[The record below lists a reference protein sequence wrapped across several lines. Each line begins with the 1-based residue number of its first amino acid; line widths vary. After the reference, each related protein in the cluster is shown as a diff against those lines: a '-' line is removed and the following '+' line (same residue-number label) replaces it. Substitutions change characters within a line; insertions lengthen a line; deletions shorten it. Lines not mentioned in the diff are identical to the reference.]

1 MADQGCT
8 NAQPTCMVSVG
19 RICWLALGI
28 CRTALS
34 RTFAFHNF
42 AMWACIG
49 VWGHEVGS
57 ALMRNSRGVVPG
69 IVAAFY
75 YYYWCC
81 GCSCVENAH
90 LLTCWNFKTSRENA
104 PCYRMAWPTR
114 AASTHWNSLNM
125 QVMKAMVSRH
135 LAGKTTTC

>member
-1 MADQGCT
+1 
-8 NAQPTCMVSVG
+8 MVSVG

-57 ALMRNSRGVVPG
+57 VSCAIVVAWFLALSLHFIITIGVAVARAWKMR
-69 IVAAFY
+69 
-75 YYYWCC
+75 
-81 GCSCVENAH
+81 
-90 LLTCWNFKTSRENA
+90 TC
-104 PCYRMAWPTR
+104 
-114 AASTHWNSLNM
+114 
-125 QVMKAMVSRH
+125 
-135 LAGKTTTC
+135 